1 MFRKVKYYLYP
12 FLFMFLFFLILP
24 VPGNELR
31 AQPADPE
38 VQAKQLF
45 DEGQYRQALPEFRDL
60 VRLYPS
66 DEELNYYLGAS
77 LAEIKIFSEE
87 TRQTL
92 EIAKQKF
99 PKSFFYLG
107 QYWHARSDW
116 ENALK
121 NYGQFE
127 AGARRKEVKETNVDE
142 LKDQCRRQIN
152 PFPPAVPENTP
163 DRTSENGILPAG
175 NDTLSV
181 PKVAKIPE
189 GLEDSIIHFQV
200 NALIRYLKIDQ
211 FKNESSKEAFA
222 KGWLIEQDLQAK
234 LKELNKLREQYGTA
248 FGEEKKEISGKIL
261 KLEQETYQMNQAA
274 RDAYLA
280 ANTREAAYWEQAGDR
295 EVNDFKQKTDQ
306 MQDSIQAAAEAK
318 NRKKAEAELPVI
330 ISDTTIMNAVDEQP
344 PATDNVV
351 YKIQIGAYSNTPPQW
366 VQRVFKKLSVIRRID
381 QHVDE
386 NGVTVYTVGELSS
399 FDDAVQMQKQ
409 IRTEGVKDAFI
420 AAYKNNKR
428 ISLQEAKKLTEQ

>member
-1 MFRKVKYYLYP
+1 MFRKVKYYLQP
-12 FLFMFLFFLILP
+12 ILFASLFLLILP
-24 VPGNELR
+24 IPGNELR

-38 VQAKQLF
+38 VRAKQLF
-45 DEGQYRQALPEFRDL
+45 EEGQYQQALPEFRDL
-60 VRLYPS
+60 IRLYPS

-77 LAEIKIFSEE
+77 LAETKVFSEE

-107 QYWHARSDW
+107 EYWHAHSEW

-121 NYGQFE
+121 NYAQFK
-127 AGARRKEVKETNVDE
+127 ASARRKEVKETNIDE
-142 LKDQCRRQIN
+142 LQDQCRRQIN

-163 DRTSENGILPAG
+163 DNISKNGTIPPG

-181 PKVAKIPE
+181 PKVAEIPE

-211 FKNESSKEAFA
+211 FRDESSKGAFA
-222 KGWLIEQDLQAK
+222 KGWQIEQDLQAK

-248 FGEEKKEISGKIL
+248 FGEEKEEVSGKIL

-280 ANTREAAYWEQAGDR
+280 ADTREAAYWEQAGDQ
-295 EVNDFKQKTDQ
+295 EVNDFRQKINQ
-306 MQDSIQAAAEAK
+306 MQDSIQATAEAK
-318 NRKKAEAELPVI
+318 NRKETGAELPVI
-330 ISDTTIMNAVDEQP
+330 ISDTTAMKAVDEQP

-366 VQRVFKKLSVIRRID
+366 VQQIFKKLSVIRRID

-409 IRTEGVKDAFI
+409 IKTEGVKDAFI

-428 ISLQEAKKLTEQ
+428 ISLQEAKKLTQQ